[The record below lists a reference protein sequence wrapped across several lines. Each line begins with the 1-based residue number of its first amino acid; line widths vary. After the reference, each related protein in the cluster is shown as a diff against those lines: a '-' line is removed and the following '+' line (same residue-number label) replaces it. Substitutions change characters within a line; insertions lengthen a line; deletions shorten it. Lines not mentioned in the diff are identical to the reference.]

1 MLSAS
6 RSKPKPANPFGFAQG
21 TVNCLMLRKY
31 LFRLRSMSALLNH
44 RWLSVAEAEAKKNI
58 FKIIT
63 LL

>member
-1 MLSAS
+1 
-6 RSKPKPANPFGFAQG
+6 
-21 TVNCLMLRKY
+21 
-31 LFRLRSMSALLNH
+31 MSALLNH